1 MQVSKLSQL
10 KSILNNYEFFII
22 DEKVSTLYK
31 EFLGPLDQSKCYF
44 VSAPEQSKN
53 MHEFEKI
60 CIFFL
65 NQKIRRTDSL
75 CIIGGGATS
84 DLGGFVASSLLR
96 GINWSVIPTTLLSM
110 IDASIGGKVGI
121 NTTQGKNLIGSFHL
135 PQKNYFIPEFLNT
148 LEPDEYTSGL
158 GELIKYKFI
167 DKNIDISKPIG
178 EVIVDCATFKQEI
191 VHTDLKEKGIRE
203 ILNFGHTFGHG
214 IEKLTTLSHG
224 MSVLYG
230 IELNLFLFSPSLL
243 KEFYRVLGHFEI
255 NLENIKLDINKF
267 LDVVEHDK
275 KNTAKEIGFII
286 LDNNKA
292 YATKKLSRDE
302 LKTLLESNA
311 TSTNTNF

>member
-158 GELIKYKFI
+158 GELIKYNRLSYDNYIWTYYQSLFANEFHSTESVESYFLQVTGLVTGS
-167 DKNIDISKPIG
+167 DDGQPLIG
-178 EVIVDCATFKQEI
+178 AT
-191 VHTDLKEKGIRE
+191 VAVKGAE
-203 ILNFGHTFGHG
+203 GDQLGTV
-214 IEKLTTLSHG
+214 T
-224 MSVLYG
+224 
-230 IELNLFLFSPSLL
+230 
-243 KEFYRVLGHFEI
+243 EFDGTYS
-255 NLENIKLDINKF
+255 
-267 LDVVEHDK
+267 LDVKPDSANCSCLGCICKVGTPDCNEVWLCV
-275 KNTAKEIGFII
+275 T
-286 LDNNKA
+286 
-292 YATKKLSRDE
+292 
-302 LKTLLESNA
+302 
-311 TSTNTNF
+311 